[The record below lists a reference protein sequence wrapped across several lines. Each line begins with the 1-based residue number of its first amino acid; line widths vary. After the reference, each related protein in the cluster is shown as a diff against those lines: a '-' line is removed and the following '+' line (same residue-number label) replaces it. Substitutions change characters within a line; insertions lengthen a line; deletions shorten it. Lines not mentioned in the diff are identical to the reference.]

1 MTKWMRSAST
11 RLAGTTLGETFGVA
25 YSTRLPGLAA
35 EASYWGLFALPWL
48 ILGLTAGMLQVESWL
63 GVDAIQAFRDQVLDV
78 ASRVLTQESMDELLT
93 PLLDDVLARG
103 STTLGI
109 IGVGVAVWAGSRV
122 IDTLVDA
129 TTIIYQREG
138 LRSYVV
144 TRLVGVGV
152 YVAGL
157 AGLIVIIPVLV
168 AGPTWLVRVMPGVDG
183 WVTRTVLVLAQVIV
197 VLVLVVSLYHWS
209 VPHRTPWAAD
219 IPGGV
224 LAMALWVV
232 LSSLLRVY
240 FRWVF
245 RDGSVYGVIAA
256 PIAIMLWVYM
266 TNLALLLGAAFN
278 SALAVRRGWYEPPA
292 PQAVS

>member
-1 MTKWMRSAST
+1 MTKWMRSASS

-109 IGVGVAVWAGSRV
+109 IGVGVAIWAGSRV

-157 AGLIVIIPVLV
+157 VGLIVIIPVLV
-168 AGPTWLVRVMPGVDG
+168 AGPTWLVRVMPGVEG

-219 IPGGV
+219 IPGGL

-292 PQAVS
+292 PQTVP